1 MHDDTSAGMASLHK
15 RRPANDA
22 GLFGFPLGEDA
33 LVEFAPAKINLA
45 LHAIGQRDDGYH
57 LLDTIVTFAADVAAG
72 RDDTSP
78 PAGDRL
84 GFAPSDQDAFSI
96 SGRFGAGLSP
106 DPHAAQQNLALK
118 ARDMLRRALGARGIA
133 APPVAIHLQKNLPV
147 ASGIGGGSAD
157 AAAALRGL
165 LRLWD
170 ADLSE
175 RELSDLALSLGAD
188 VPMCLKSRPLAAR
201 GIGEDI
207 TMLDGMPS
215 FAIVLGN
222 PLHGVSTP
230 DIFRRLT
237 GKNNPPIP
245 PLSGDWQA
253 DLSILRN
260 DLEPPARS
268 LVAEITELSEMIA
281 AERAWLTRM
290 SGSGA
295 TCFGLFETLDH
306 AKHAAENLQAARPDW
321 YFVAARTIGANT

>member
-1 MHDDTSAGMASLHK
+1 MHDTSADMTSLSRK
-15 RRPANDA
+15 RPATDA
-22 GLFGFPLGEDA
+22 GLFGLPLGKDA
-33 LVEFAPAKINLA
+33 LFEFAPAKINLA

-57 LLDTIVTFAADVAAG
+57 LLDSIVTFAADVAAG
-72 RDDTSP
+72 RDDIFP

-84 GFAPSDQDAFSI
+84 GFAPSDRDAFSI
-96 SGRFGAGLSP
+96 SGRFGTGLSP
-106 DPHAAQQNLALK
+106 DPHAAQQNLVLK
-118 ARDMLRRALGARGIA
+118 ARDMLRMALEARGIA
-133 APPVAIHLQKNLPV
+133 APPVAIHLQKNLPI

-157 AAAALRGL
+157 AAATLRGL

-170 ADLSE
+170 AQLSE
-175 RELSDLALSLGAD
+175 TELSVLALSLGAD

-207 TMLDGMPS
+207 TMLDSMPS

-222 PLHGVSTP
+222 PLLGVSTP

-237 GKNNPPIP
+237 VKTNPPIP

-281 AERAWLTRM
+281 AEGAWLTRM

-295 TCFGLFETLDH
+295 TCFGLFETLDR

-321 YFVAARTIGANT
+321 YFVAARTIGADT